1 MTANKVCV
9 AAHSRL
15 INGTWMCRQ
24 VSMLLNTRP
33 LDVKDSS
40 ESSPAADHSGGY
52 GIGIMKPTKRK
63 KDLLEKQHQ
72 HLHLSQ
78 SVNLS
83 LMSPHHQDLGG
94 GSLSDGGHSSD
105 NTDCEKKKKKA
116 RTTFTGRQIFE
127 LEKQFENKK
136 YLSSSERSEMAK
148 LLQVTETQGLRAHL
162 KVIMVVCV
170 SRMEV
175 GE

>member
-1 MTANKVCV
+1 MCLFNVC
-9 AAHSRL
+9 L
-15 INGTWMCRQ
+15 
-24 VSMLLNTRP
+24 VSLVP
-33 LDVKDSS
+33 D
-40 ESSPAADHSGGY
+40 

-148 LLQVTETQGLRAHL
+148 LLQVTETQVSGQLICKEKRTRYRGGGSHPLQSPGVCISNRYAVL
-162 KVIMVVCV
+162 ISELSVISIVK
-170 SRMEV
+170 SEAQLIKLSL
-175 GE
+175 